1 LGIPPTAGNITGINQ
16 EQDMAIITH
25 ALGNR
30 PNFFGGMVQSDD
42 EWLNALP
49 VNVVRAPGKKY
60 GRTTDGVWVSAGA
73 SYGAQVE
80 FKSFD
85 GAKAFIA
92 ANSSSTRLASG
103 TTHPRVVCDTVQ
115 VFVAAYL
122 TVVGKAQVTEAPA
135 PVKTTTA
142 ALVDVNLALAL
153 EEVEE
158 EEAKAVSPRDAAIA
172 SIKAARP
179 DRAEDEAFIAKV
191 LSRMGL

>member
-1 LGIPPTAGNITGINQ
+1 
-16 EQDMAIITH
+16 MAIITH
-25 ALGNR
+25 ALSAR
-30 PNFFGGMVQSDD
+30 PNFFGGMVKSDD

-49 VNVVRAPGKKY
+49 VDVVRAPGKKY

-80 FKSFD
+80 FRTIE
-85 GAKAFIA
+85 AAQAFIA
-92 ANSSSTRLASG
+92 ANPSITRLASG

-142 ALVDVNLALAL
+142 ALVHALVVTEDQEIADLLAKIEAVKARKASKAAQIQALKDQLAAL
-153 EEVEE
+153 EAEE
-158 EEAKAVSPRDAAIA
+158 
-172 SIKAARP
+172 
-179 DRAEDEAFIAKV
+179 
-191 LSRMGL
+191 

>member
-1 LGIPPTAGNITGINQ
+1 
-16 EQDMAIITH
+16 MAIITH
-25 ALGNR
+25 ALSAR

-49 VNVVRAPGKKY
+49 VDVVRAPGKKY

-135 PVKTTTA
+135 PVKATTA
-142 ALVDVNLALAL
+142 ALVHALVTTEDEEILALQAKI
-153 EEVEE
+153 
-158 EEAKAVSPRDAAIA
+158 EA
-172 SIKAARP
+172 IKAKKA
-179 DRAEDEAFIAKV
+179 DKAAKIAALKAELEALSADE
-191 LSRMGL
+191 